1 MIDSKRTRE
10 AVLDRGIG
18 CLVGLA
24 VGDALGAT
32 LEFKTRDQ
40 HPPVTDLV
48 GGGTFNLKP
57 GEWTDDTSM
66 ALCLADSIIECNGLN
81 TRDLM
86 ERFIRWRDDGENSPT
101 GYCIDVGGTITDA
114 INRYLRTGNPESGPV
129 HEYAAGNGSIM
140 RLAPVALRWH
150 NDPEAARRHARAQ
163 SRTTHGAPAAVEAS
177 ALLAD
182 ILVDAIKTGDK
193 AYALRSRDVDVR
205 GLSRIAHG
213 DWRAKE
219 RAGIKSSGYVVDTL
233 EAALWSVHS
242 SDSFADAVILAANL
256 GGDAD
261 TVGAV
266 TGQIAGALWGSTGIP
281 RVWLDKLA
289 WRDRIEDRA
298 RRLMAA
304 AS

>member
-1 MIDSKRTRE
+1 MIESKRTRE

-24 VGDALGAT
+24 IGDALGAT

-66 ALCLADSIIECNGLN
+66 ALCLADSIIESNGLDAK
-81 TRDLM
+81 DLM

-114 INRYLRTGNPESGPV
+114 INRFLRTGNPESGPV

-150 NDPEAARRHARAQ
+150 NDPEAARRHARVQ
-163 SRTTHGAPAAVEAS
+163 SRTTHGAPQAVEAS

-193 AYALRSRDVDVR
+193 AYALRPRDLDVR
-205 GLSRIAHG
+205 GLSRIAQG
-213 DWRAKE
+213 DWRTKQ
-219 RAGIKSSGYVVDTL
+219 RADIKSSGYVVDTL
-233 EAALWSVHS
+233 EAALWSVYS
-242 SDSFADAVILAANL
+242 SDGFAAAVILAANL

-266 TGQIAGALWGSTGIP
+266 TGQIAGAIWGLSGIP
-281 RVWLDKLA
+281 SAWLDKLA
-289 WRDRIEDRA
+289 WRDRIEERA
-298 RRLMAA
+298 RRLMTA

>member
-10 AVLDRGIG
+10 AVIDRGIG

-32 LEFKTRDQ
+32 LEFKTRDEQ
-40 HPPVTDLV
+40 PPVTDLV

-66 ALCLADSIIECNGLN
+66 ALCLADSIIESNGLN
-81 TRDLM
+81 AKDLM

-114 INRYLRTGNPESGPV
+114 INRFLRTGNPESGPV

-150 NDPEAARRHARAQ
+150 NDPETARRHARVQ
-163 SRTTHGAPAAVEAS
+163 SRTTHGAPQAVEAS

-193 AYALRSRDVDVR
+193 DYALRPRELDVR
-205 GLSRIAHG
+205 GLSRIAQG
-213 DWRAKE
+213 DWRTKQ
-219 RAGIKSSGYVVDTL
+219 RADIKSSGYVVDTL
-233 EAALWSVHS
+233 EAALWSVYS
-242 SDSFADAVILAANL
+242 SDSFSAAVILAANL

-266 TGQIAGALWGSTGIP
+266 TGQIAGALWGLSGIP
-281 RVWLDKLA
+281 SAWLQKLA
-289 WRDRIEDRA
+289 WRDRIEERA

>member
-10 AVLDRGIG
+10 AVMDRGIG

-32 LEFKTRDQ
+32 LEFKARDE

-66 ALCLADSIIECNGLN
+66 ALCLADSLIESNGLN
-81 TRDLM
+81 AKDLM

-114 INRYLRTGNPESGPV
+114 INRFLRTGNPESGPV

-150 NDPEAARRHARAQ
+150 NDPEAARRHARVQ
-163 SRTTHGAPAAVEAS
+163 SRTTHGAPQAVEAS

-193 AYALRSRDVDVR
+193 DYALRPRDAGRSR
-205 GLSRIAHG
+205 
-213 DWRAKE
+213 
-219 RAGIKSSGYVVDTL
+219 
-233 EAALWSVHS
+233 SV
-242 SDSFADAVILAANL
+242 AN
-256 GGDAD
+256 
-261 TVGAV
+261 
-266 TGQIAGALWGSTGIP
+266 
-281 RVWLDKLA
+281 
-289 WRDRIEDRA
+289 RA
-298 RRLMAA
+298 RRLANEA
-304 AS
+304 TRRHQVVGLRRGYARGGALVGIFLGQLCRRRHSRGKSRR